1 MAEVYSLEAQART
14 VIGKHVKAL
23 RRQDLIPAV
32 IYGAGD
38 VPVHISCPRRPL
50 EIVLAQAGGT
60 HLINVLVEG
69 ATHNALVRE
78 VQRDKVKRNILHV
91 DFMRVD
97 LTRKLRTEVPLVF
110 VGEPKLASDLMLT
123 HNIQSIQVE
132 CLPTDIPDHI
142 DVDMTNLTTL
152 GAQIAVADLARIPNV
167 EYLADP
173 HEVLVR
179 VDAQA
184 AAEPE
189 EEVAVAEEAAAAVPA
204 EPEVIEK
211 GKKEEE
217 EEF

>member
-14 VIGKHVKAL
+14 VIGKQVKAL

-32 IYGAGD
+32 IYGAGG

-50 EIVLAQAGGT
+50 EIVLAKAGGT
-60 HLINVLVEG
+60 HLINVVVEG

-78 VQRDKVKRNILHV
+78 VQRDKVRRDILHV

-97 LTRKLRTEVPLVF
+97 LTRKLRTEVPVVF
-110 VGEPKLASDLMLT
+110 VGEPKLTSDLLLT

-132 CLPTDIPDHI
+132 CLPMDIPDHI
-142 DVDMTNLTTL
+142 KVDTTNLTML
-152 GAQIAVADLARIPNV
+152 GAQVAVADLPRIPNV
-167 EYLADP
+167 EYLTDP

-184 AAEPE
+184 AA
-189 EEVAVAEEAAAAVPA
+189 
-204 EPEVIEK
+204 
-211 GKKEEE
+211 
-217 EEF
+217 